1 MAKQTASAPSRGV
14 DPANLAEPTMIH
26 FRASVSTEDL
36 NTFGLFEHDTD
47 LDSYDDHHLTVVL
60 GGMSGHRAP

>member
-1 MAKQTASAPSRGV
+1 
-14 DPANLAEPTMIH
+14 MIH

-47 LDSYDDHHLTVVL
+47 LDSYDDQAGATVPDPR
-60 GGMSGHRAP
+60 SR

>member
-1 MAKQTASAPSRGV
+1 
-14 DPANLAEPTMIH
+14 MIH

-47 LDSYDDHHLTVVL
+47 PDSYDDHHLTVVL
-60 GGMSGHRAP
+60 GGMSGDRAP

>member
-14 DPANLAEPTMIH
+14 DSAGLAEPTMIH

-36 NTFGLFEHDTD
+36 KMFRLFEHDTD
-47 LDSYDDHHLTVVL
+47 PDSYDDQAGATVPDPR
-60 GGMSGHRAP
+60 SR